1 MQQVKEI
8 ITHIKLSYL
17 RLNKLQSGKNGTEV
31 TLNLPSNAVGDSN
44 DETNFWHELLLTNPQ
59 VSRIHKA
66 FVNG

>member
-17 RLNKLQSGKNGTEV
+17 RLNKVQSGKNGTEV

-44 DETNFWHELLLTNPQ
+44 DETNFRHELLLTNPQ